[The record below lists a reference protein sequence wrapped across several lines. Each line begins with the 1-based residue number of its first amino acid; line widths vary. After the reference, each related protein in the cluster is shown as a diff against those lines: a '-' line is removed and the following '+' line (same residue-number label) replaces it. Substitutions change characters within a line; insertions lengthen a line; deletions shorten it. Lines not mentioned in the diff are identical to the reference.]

1 VTPGPPSLTGQTLRE
16 TLVQFM
22 DDCVYPSEAEF
33 QAHVVSAGPADWPPV
48 TDRLTAEARRRGLW
62 NALLP
67 IGRGDRGERELAP
80 LMEITGRSPFLA
92 TDALNLATPDSEN
105 IKLLAAYGTDE
116 QRQEWLEPLLAG
128 SIRSAYC
135 MTEPGAA
142 GSDPGHLTTSI
153 QARGDQLVVKG
164 TKHWCTGAA
173 SPRCRLLVVV
183 GVTDPDAPR
192 DRRLGLVLIPRDAPG
207 VHVEGHRSVF
217 GYQDGHRG
225 GRPNIRLD
233 HVTVH
238 RSCLLGDPGDGL
250 ALAQTLLGPARLHHC
265 MRLIGVGE
273 RALELLCDRALD
285 REVAGGR
292 LADQGV
298 VQGWITDARIA
309 LEHIRALVWQ
319 TALHLD
325 ARGPADVSTELSI
338 LKASTPVT
346 VERIV
351 DRAIQAFGADGL
363 SHEQPLAM
371 LWTYARTL
379 RLSDGPDEVHRRV
392 VARSELRQA
401 RARTR

>member
-1 VTPGPPSLTGQTLRE
+1 
-16 TLVQFM
+16 
-22 DDCVYPSEAEF
+22 
-33 QAHVVSAGPADWPPV
+33 
-48 TDRLTAEARRRGLW
+48 
-62 NALLP
+62 
-67 IGRGDRGERELAP
+67 
-80 LMEITGRSPFLA
+80 
-92 TDALNLATPDSEN
+92 
-105 IKLLAAYGTDE
+105 
-116 QRQEWLEPLLAG
+116 
-128 SIRSAYC
+128 
-135 MTEPGAA
+135 
-142 GSDPGHLTTSI
+142 
-153 QARGDQLVVKG
+153 
-164 TKHWCTGAA
+164 
-173 SPRCRLLVVV
+173 
-183 GVTDPDAPR
+183 
-192 DRRLGLVLIPRDAPG
+192 
-207 VHVEGHRSVF
+207 VHVEGHRFIF

-225 GRPNIRLD
+225 GRPTIRLD
-233 HVTVH
+233 QVRVP
-238 RSCLLGDPGDGL
+238 RSSLLGDPGDGL
-250 ALAQTLLGPARLHHC
+250 SLAQALLGPARLHHC

-273 RALELLCDRALD
+273 RALQLLCDRALD
-285 REVAGGR
+285 RQVAGGL

-325 ARGPADVSTELSI
+325 NGGLADISTELSI

-392 VARSELRQA
+392 VARRELRRA